1 MDKDGSGS
9 ISWDECAVGL
19 ALLVNGTL
27 EQKMDF
33 AFGFYDADKSGDI
46 SQAELTSMI
55 VAALQCSPAEAAGI
69 AGQMFAAYDEDRNG
83 ELTVLRWR
91 FRVIDSGRFGQLPPP
106 VLSTHVLQ
114 ACLISTSSRGPS
126 APRRGWHRRSGRR
139 LRASSVAG
147 AQGVFWNFKTAPSK
161 SSINLVARI
170 SPNSAD

>member
-33 AFGFYDADKSGDI
+33 AFGYYDADKSGDI

-69 AGQMFAAYDEDRNG
+69 AAQMFAAYDEDRNG
-83 ELTVLRWR
+83 ELPQVRKH
-91 FRVIDSGRFGQLPPP
+91 I
-106 VLSTHVLQ
+106 
-114 ACLISTSSRGPS
+114 SSRE
-126 APRRGWHRRSGRR
+126 RRFFHQSCQSGVPCLACRR
-139 LRASSVAG
+139 L
-147 AQGVFWNFKTAPSK
+147 
-161 SSINLVARI
+161 
-170 SPNSAD
+170 